1 MLMKRVMW
9 RPLLL
14 ACALFAFSAC
24 DKEDGERTESR
35 VKVVLDANAIE
46 LTVGETHTLT
56 AQVTPE
62 AEAGASVVWAS
73 ANPEVAVVD
82 AGVVTAVGAGETT
95 VTASVGESSAACRVT
110 VTEPEPEPE
119 PSEPKVGDYF
129 YSDGTWSDGGLVSI
143 EADGL
148 NPVWADEKPAP
159 VAGKQVIGIVFQTNP
174 ERMAASD
181 VEAGYTHGYVVAVRF
196 AHGADKM
203 TTYWSKDWEFSC
215 LDAAKL
221 AETWYANVNG
231 YVETMTVRDN
241 YGETLDEMM
250 PAFGCVL
257 NDFSLPAP
265 EHTSGWFLPST
276 GQLWDMAANL
286 CGDEVARYMKEW
298 QTLSYDATWYC
309 SETVSYDAMA
319 RFNETL
325 SKIPE
330 AERDL
335 LVNDDETHPFCSLWA
350 STPYDSESACI
361 LEIGS
366 EGLIEC
372 MTNWYDADCF
382 ARPILAF

>member
-1 MLMKRVMW
+1 MKRVMW

-35 VKVVLDANAIE
+35 VEVALDANAIE

-119 PSEPKVGDYF
+119 PEPSEPKVGDYF

-181 VEAGYTHGYVVAVRF
+181 VAAGYTHGYVVAVRF

-203 TTYWSKDWEFSC
+203 TTYWSKDW
-215 LDAAKL
+215 
-221 AETWYANVNG
+221 
-231 YVETMTVRDN
+231 
-241 YGETLDEMM
+241 
-250 PAFGCVL
+250 
-257 NDFSLPAP
+257 
-265 EHTSGWFLPST
+265 
-276 GQLWDMAANL
+276 
-286 CGDEVARYMKEW
+286 
-298 QTLSYDATWYC
+298 
-309 SETVSYDAMA
+309 
-319 RFNETL
+319 
-325 SKIPE
+325 
-330 AERDL
+330 
-335 LVNDDETHPFCSLWA
+335 
-350 STPYDSESACI
+350 
-361 LEIGS
+361 
-366 EGLIEC
+366 
-372 MTNWYDADCF
+372 
-382 ARPILAF
+382 